1 MKVIPRYFL
10 WISHLIFISFK
21 SYPPTSASFPEYK
34 GKTMNEKKGVAVFG
48 YMTSKLQW
56 DLGAIGWAVMGVMKA
71 SIQFPSVCIR
81 VCAYKCGAFRGQKR
95 SSDPLELEL
104 QMVWAATC
112 GYWDLSSRPLR
123 ERDSLTSEPSFI
135 IVVVV
140 HMCMHRGCALRRAH
154 YSTHVDVR
162 GQLCG
167 AGSLLPLLGE
177 FWGSHP
183 GYQDCDSNT
192 FSHWAS
198 HLTGSS
204 SHF

>member
-1 MKVIPRYFL
+1 MKR
-10 WISHLIFISFK
+10 
-21 SYPPTSASFPEYK
+21 
-34 GKTMNEKKGVAVFG
+34 MGVAAFG

-56 DLGAIGWAVMGVMKA
+56 DLGAVGWAVMGVMEA

-104 QMVWAATC
+104 QMVWGATC
-112 GYWDLSSRPLR
+112 GCWDLSSRPLW
-123 ERDSLTSEPSFI
+123 ERYSLLTSKPSFI
-135 IVVVV
+135 IVVVM
-140 HMCMHRGCALRRAH
+140 HMCMHRVCALRRAH

-167 AGSLLPLLGE
+167 ASSLLPLLGE

-198 HLTGSS
+198 HLIGSS
-204 SHF
+204 RHV